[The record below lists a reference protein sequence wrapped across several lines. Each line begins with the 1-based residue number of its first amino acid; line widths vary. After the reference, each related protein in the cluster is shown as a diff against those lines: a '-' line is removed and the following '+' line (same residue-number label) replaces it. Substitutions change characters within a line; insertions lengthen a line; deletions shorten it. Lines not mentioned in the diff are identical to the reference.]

1 MNRRFFLSTVGL
13 TLSACSREGPAEKK
27 RKVIKPRRLSPGD
40 RVVLVNPAGATF
52 SRVDADIATEHLEE
66 LGLEVRR
73 APHLFDR
80 RGYLAGSDADRA
92 ADINQQFAAADVSG
106 LIALRGGW
114 GCARILE
121 LLDYS
126 LIRRRPKVVLGF
138 SDITALHMAIHSQTG
153 LVTFHGPVGT
163 SNWTPFTTRNVCQIL
178 LEGQTPSFSNPAPAD
193 GEGARTRHRIRTI
206 RPGRA
211 RGPLLGGNLTV
222 LAALMGSRFLPEWN
236 GAILFLEDVGEEIY
250 RVDRMLT
257 QLKLAGVLD
266 HIAGLVFGHCTD
278 CRPGSGFGSLTLDE
292 VLEDHLLPLHIP
304 AWKGA
309 MIGHIDDQLTLPQG
323 IQAEIDAAA
332 GTIRL
337 LEPAVR
343 M

>member
-1 MNRRFFLSTVGL
+1 MNRRLFLSALGL
-13 TLSACSREGPAEKK
+13 ALSSSCSQGNTERPPA
-27 RKVIKPRRLSPGD
+27 VIKPRRLKPGD
-40 RVVLVNPAGATF
+40 TVVLVNPAGATF
-52 SRVDADIATEHLEE
+52 NREDADIATEHLEA
-66 LGLEVRR
+66 LGLNVRR
-73 APHLFDR
+73 AEHLFER

-92 ADINQQFAAADVSG
+92 GDINQQFADTAVAG

-114 GCARILE
+114 GCARILGR
-121 LLDYS
+121 LDYS
-126 LIRRRPKVVLGF
+126 QIRAQPKVLLGF

-163 SNWTPFTTRNVCQIL
+163 STWTPFTSANVRQVVM
-178 LEGQTPSFSNPAPAD
+178 EGQTPVLANHHPASGKPSS
-193 GEGARTRHRIRTI
+193 IRTI

-222 LAALMGSRFLPEWN
+222 LSAIMGSRYLPPWE

-266 HIAGLVFGHCTD
+266 QIAALVFGKCTD
-278 CRPGSGFGSLTLDE
+278 CRPGNGFGSLTLDE
-292 VLEDHLLPLHIP
+292 VLEDHLRPLGIP
-304 AWKGA
+304 AWRGA
-309 MIGHIDDQLTLPQG
+309 MIGHIDDQLTLPLG
-323 IQAEIDAAA
+323 IQAEIDATA

>member
-1 MNRRFFLSTVGL
+1 MKRRLFLSAMGL
-13 TLSACSREGPAEKK
+13 ALFSHCSPGSTEKTRE
-27 RKVIKPRRLSPGD
+27 VIKPRRLRPGD
-40 RVVLVNPAGATF
+40 TVVLVNPAGATF
-52 SRVDADIATEHLEE
+52 SRVDADIAAEHLEALE
-66 LGLEVRR
+66 LKVRR

-92 ADINQQFAAADVSG
+92 GDINQQFADTDVAG

-114 GCARILE
+114 GCARILG

-126 LIRRRPKVVLGF
+126 LIRAQPKVFLGF
-138 SDITALHMAIHSQTG
+138 SDITALHMAIHSRTG

-163 SNWTPFTTRNVCQIL
+163 SNWTPFTSGNVRQVV
-178 LEGQTPSFSNPAPAD
+178 LEGQTPVFANPSPSNGKP
-193 GEGARTRHRIRTI
+193 GSTRHPIRTI

-222 LAALMGSRFLPEWN
+222 LSALMGSRYLPAWE

-266 HIAGLVFGHCTD
+266 QISGLVFGHCTD

-292 VLEDHLLPLHIP
+292 VLEDHLLPLKIP
-304 AWKGA
+304 AWRGA

-323 IQAEIDAAA
+323 VQAEIDAGA

>member
-1 MNRRFFLSTVGL
+1 MGLGLS
-13 TLSACSREGPAEKK
+13 SHCSQESGEKTRE
-27 RKVIKPRRLSPGD
+27 VIKPGRLRPGD
-40 RVVLVNPAGATF
+40 TVVLVNPAGATF
-52 SRVDADIATEHLEE
+52 DRVDADIASEHLEA
-66 LGLEVRR
+66 LGLRVRR

-92 ADINQQFAAADVSG
+92 ADVNQQFADTSVAG
-106 LIALRGGW
+106 LVALRGGW
-114 GCARILE
+114 GCARILG

-126 LIRRRPKVVLGF
+126 TIRSHPKVVLGF

-163 SNWTPFTTRNVCQIL
+163 SNWTAFTAGNVRRVV
-178 LEGQTPSFSNPAPAD
+178 LEGQAPVFTNPSPAG
-193 GEGARTRHRIRTI
+193 GEPDRSRHPVRTI

-211 RGPLLGGNLTV
+211 RGALLGGNLTV
-222 LAALMGSRFLPEWN
+222 LSALMGSRYLPSWE

-257 QLKLAGVLD
+257 HLKLAGVLD
-266 HIAGLVFGHCTD
+266 QIDGLVFGHCTD
-278 CRPGSGFGSLTLDE
+278 CTAGTGLDSLTLDE
-292 VLEDHLLPLHIP
+292 VLDDHLLPLKIP
-304 AWKGA
+304 AWRGA

-323 IQAEIDAAA
+323 VQAEIDADA

-343 M
+343 T

>member
-1 MNRRFFLSTVGL
+1 MNRRLFLSALGL
-13 TLSACSREGPAEKK
+13 ALSSPCSQGSGEKPPE
-27 RKVIKPRRLSPGD
+27 VIKPRRLRPGD
-40 RVVLVNPAGATF
+40 TVVLVNPAGATF
-52 SRVDADIATEHLEE
+52 SRVDADIASEHLEA
-66 LGLEVRR
+66 LGLKVRR

-80 RGYLAGSDADRA
+80 RGYLAGSDTDRA
-92 ADINQQFAAADVSG
+92 GDINQQFADTAVGG

-114 GCARILE
+114 GCARILG

-126 LIRRRPKVVLGF
+126 LIRAHPKVLLGF

-163 SNWTPFTTRNVCQIL
+163 STWTPFTTGNVRQVVM
-178 LEGQTPSFSNPAPAD
+178 EGQTPVFANPPPAS
-193 GEGARTRHRIRTI
+193 GKPGSSRHRIRTI

-222 LAALMGSRFLPEWN
+222 LSAIMGSRYLPAWK

-257 QLKLAGVLD
+257 QLKLAGVLNQ
-266 HIAGLVFGHCTD
+266 IAGLVFGQCTD
-278 CRPGSGFGSLTLDE
+278 CRPGNGFGSLTLDE
-292 VLEDHLLPLHIP
+292 VLEDHLRPLGIP
-304 AWKGA
+304 AWRGA
-309 MIGHIDDQLTLPQG
+309 MIGHIDDQLTLPLG
-323 IQAEIDAAA
+323 VQAEIDAGA